1 MLELPPI
8 EERYHYITLSQ
19 EERNRYDKT
28 AADMSNWINHKAGL
42 RADQRDHFGIFQVQL
57 QLRLV
62 CNQGTFQKPFQ
73 RRGRRDKLLE
83 WEEFLY
89 ALGSSADIECSMC
102 GIPVPAFDAAPPKL
116 RHGCGHVICPECI
129 PSDDQRSANKTS
141 CLYCGGHISPKSDA
155 LTPNSGDDSNDKVD
169 HFDLSGV
176 SSKIEI
182 LIRDLQ
188 QTPRDTKRYVGSARL
203 AEVLENQAYINSPSN
218 VFSCWTRTLDLVALH
233 LTRMRILHQRIDCR
247 QTLAER
253 QHTMSRFVSDEGTS
267 VPVLLM
273 TTGVGAFGYVPS
285 PPTPRYPNL
294 ANHPTSR
301 VSRLNL
307 TAANHVYIL
316 EPQWNPSVESQ
327 ALRRVARRGQKKTAL
342 VTRYLVHG
350 TVEIV

>member
-1 MLELPPI
+1 
-8 EERYHYITLSQ
+8 
-19 EERNRYDKT
+19 
-28 AADMSNWINHKAGL
+28 
-42 RADQRDHFGIFQVQL
+42 
-57 QLRLV
+57 
-62 CNQGTFQKPFQ
+62 
-73 RRGRRDKLLE
+73 
-83 WEEFLY
+83 
-89 ALGSSADIECSMC
+89 MC

-116 RHGCGHVICPECI
+116 RHGCEHVICPECI

-141 CLYCGGHISPKSDA
+141 CLYCGGHLSPKSDA

-169 HFDLSGV
+169 HFDLSRV
-176 SSKIEI
+176 SSKIEV
-182 LIRDLQ
+182 LIHDLQ

-203 AEVLENQAYINSPSN
+203 AEVFENQAYTNSPSI

-233 LTRMRILHQRIDCR
+233 LTRMKILHQRIDGR

-253 QHTMSRFVSDEGTS
+253 QHNMSRFVSDEGTS

-273 TTGVGAFGYVPS
+273 TTGVGAFG
-285 PPTPRYPNL
+285 
-294 ANHPTSR
+294 
-301 VSRLNL
+301 LNL

-327 ALRRVARRGQKKTAL
+327 ALGRVARRGQKKTVP